1 MMQQKKILVVDDD
14 PDIQSLLKIALSQ
27 EDRTF
32 ITASNGIEAVEKALS
47 ELPDLII
54 LDIMMPRMDGY
65 QVCRLLKNEQLTWE
79 IPIIMLS
86 AQYKEKDRLYGISV
100 GADDYLVKPFQTEE
114 LMEKVARLLA
124 KHPKEGKAC
133 PVALPGMADEASLLS
148 RVNTLLDRKL
158 QEMTF
163 LQYMTKAIVG
173 TFDEDRILRTV
184 LQGIKTE
191 VGYRRCALFM
201 FDDGQLKERL
211 SLGYSAAEKPAA
223 GIAIEYL
230 YQRKEAAVLPRRAG
244 PFVQQC
250 VIPIP
255 YRDEIKGMVLLERGP
270 DEPPFSEDRLNLLS
284 TLAGQLGMALE
295 NASMYRTT
303 LHLSITDGLTG
314 LYNARHLYEKLETE
328 ITRSKRY
335 GHPLS
340 LFMLDIDFFK
350 KFNDSYG
357 HLSGDEAL
365 RVVAL
370 VLRENSRETDTVARY
385 GGEEFCVILPETDDQ
400 SAEVIAERVRK
411 AMESRPVTI
420 DPKESEGE
428 GAAVNLTVSIGIA
441 QMHSGLNFA
450 EELVRLADKALYQ
463 AKREGRNTVRTY
475 R

>member
-1 MMQQKKILVVDDD
+1 MPQKKILVVDDD
-14 PDIQSLLKIALSQ
+14 PDIQSVLIAALSQ
-27 EDRTF
+27 EGRTF

-47 ELPDLII
+47 DAPDLII

-86 AQYKEKDRLYGISV
+86 AKYKDKDRLYGISV
-100 GADDYLVKPFQTEE
+100 GADDYIVKPFQTEE
-114 LMEKVARLLA
+114 LMEKAERLLA
-124 KHPKEGKAC
+124 KHNKEDKAC
-133 PVALPGMADEASLLS
+133 PVTLPGMVDEASLLS

-201 FDDGQLKERL
+201 FDGGKLKERL
-211 SLGYSAAEKPAA
+211 SLGYSAAEKPVAD
-223 GIAIEYL
+223 IALEYL
-230 YQRKEAAVLPRRAG
+230 DHRKEAAVLPRRAG

-314 LYNARHLYEKLETE
+314 LFNARHLYEKLETE

-340 LFMLDIDFFK
+340 LFMLDIDYFK

-365 RVVAL
+365 RMVAQ

-400 SAEVIAERVRK
+400 SAEVIAERIRK
-411 AMESRPVTI
+411 AAESRPVAI
-420 DPKESEGE
+420 GPKEAE
-428 GAAVNLTVSIGIA
+428 GAGKKVNLTVSIGIA
-441 QMHSGLNFA
+441 QMPPGLNFA

-463 AKREGRNTVRTY
+463 AKDAGRNTVRTY

>member
-1 MMQQKKILVVDDD
+1 MQQKKILVVDDD
-14 PDIQSLLKIALSQ
+14 PDIQSLLRIALGQ

-54 LDIMMPRMDGY
+54 LDIMMPKMDGY

-86 AQYKEKDRLYGISV
+86 AQYREKDRLYGISV
-100 GADDYLVKPFQTEE
+100 GADDYIVKPFQPEE
-114 LMEKVARLLA
+114 LMEKVTRLLA
-124 KHPKEGKAC
+124 RHPKEEKAC
-133 PVALPGMADEASLLS
+133 PVALPCMADEASLLS

-201 FDDGQLKERL
+201 FDDGKLKERL

-223 GIAIEYL
+223 DIALEYL
-230 YQRKEAAVLPRRAG
+230 SQRKEAAVLPRLGG

-255 YRDEIKGMVLLERGP
+255 YRDELKGMVLLERGP

-314 LYNARHLYEKLETE
+314 LFNARHLYERLETE

-340 LFMLDIDFFK
+340 LFMLDIDYFK

-365 RVVAL
+365 RMVAQ

-400 SAEVIAERVRK
+400 SAEIIAERVRK
-411 AMESRPVTI
+411 AMESRPVII
-420 DPKESEGE
+420 DPKEAEGDK
-428 GAAVNLTVSIGIA
+428 AAVNLTVSIGIA

>member
-1 MMQQKKILVVDDD
+1 MPQKKILVVDDD
-14 PDIQSLLKIALSQ
+14 PDIQGVLIAALSQ

-47 ELPDLII
+47 DLPDLII
-54 LDIMMPRMDGY
+54 LDIMMPKMDGY

-79 IPIIMLS
+79 IPIVMLS
-86 AQYKEKDRLYGISV
+86 ANYREKDRLYGISV
-100 GADDYLVKPFQTEE
+100 GADDYIVKPFQTEE
-114 LMEKVARLLA
+114 LMAKAAHLLA
-124 KHPKEGKAC
+124 KHPKEDKAC
-133 PVALPGMADEASLLS
+133 PVTLPGMVDEASLLS

-173 TFDEDRILRTV
+173 TFDEDRILRAV

-211 SLGYSAAEKPAA
+211 SLGYSAAEKPVAD
-223 GIAIEYL
+223 IALEFL
-230 YQRKEAAVLPRRAG
+230 YQRKEAAVLPRRGG
-244 PFVQQC
+244 PFAQQC

-255 YRDEIKGMVLLERGP
+255 YRDELKGMVLLERGP

-295 NASMYRTT
+295 NASMYRNT

-314 LYNARHLYEKLETE
+314 LYNARYLYERLETE

-365 RVVAL
+365 RMVAL

-400 SAEVIAERVRK
+400 SAEVIAERVRR
-411 AMESRPVTI
+411 AMELRPVTI
-420 DPKESEGE
+420 GPKEAE
-428 GAAVNLTVSIGIA
+428 AAGRAEVNLTVSIGIA
-441 QMHSGLNFA
+441 QMPSSLKFA

-463 AKREGRNTVRTY
+463 AKDAGRNTVRTY

>member
-1 MMQQKKILVVDDD
+1 MPQKKILVVDDD
-14 PDIQSLLKIALSQ
+14 PDIQSVLIAALSQ
-27 EDRTF
+27 EGRTF

-47 ELPDLII
+47 DVPDLII

-86 AQYKEKDRLYGISV
+86 AKYKDKDRLYGISV
-100 GADDYLVKPFQTEE
+100 GADDYIVKPFQTEE
-114 LMEKVARLLA
+114 LMEKTERLLA
-124 KHPKEGKAC
+124 KHHKEDKAC
-133 PVALPGMADEASLLS
+133 PVALPGLVDEASLLS

-163 LQYMTKAIVG
+163 LQHMTKAIVG
-173 TFDEDRILRTV
+173 TFDEGRILRTV

-201 FDDGQLKERL
+201 FDGGKLKERL
-211 SLGYSAAEKPAA
+211 SLGYSAAEKPVAD
-223 GIAIEYL
+223 IALEYL
-230 YQRKEAAVLPRRAG
+230 TQRKEAAVLPRRGG

-314 LYNARHLYEKLETE
+314 LYNARHLYERLETE

-340 LFMLDIDFFK
+340 LFMLDIDYFK

-365 RVVAL
+365 RMVAQ

-385 GGEEFCVILPETDDQ
+385 GGEEFCVILPETGDQ

-411 AMESRPVTI
+411 ATESRPVAI
-420 DPKESEGE
+420 GPKEAE
-428 GAAVNLTVSIGIA
+428 GAGARVNLTVSIGIA
-441 QMHSGLNFA
+441 EMPPGLNFA

-463 AKREGRNTVRTY
+463 AKDAGRNTVRTY